1 VVDLDAI
8 VEPMIADPDVNNE
21 DVSKRYTHDVIRPA
35 SYYNNRKVDLGFV
48 GSCMVHKGD
57 MKIIAAMLRNLE
69 QKGPINRL
77 LLATAA
83 GTYFKPQIKHMN
95 EAQNWMT
102 HTSKSMGQLIVA
114 RMAVKYSK
122 RRRIIRVVCYISL

>member
-1 VVDLDAI
+1 
-8 VEPMIADPDVNNE
+8 M
-21 DVSKRYTHDVIRPA
+21 
-35 SYYNNRKVDLGFV
+35 
-48 GSCMVHKGD
+48 
-57 MKIIAAMLRNLE
+57 
-69 QKGPINRL
+69 
-77 LLATAA
+77 
-83 GTYFKPQIKHMN
+83 YFKPQIKHMN